1 MNNARFIAHTTFGS
15 PHRKLLLAACR
26 LNFLCAI
33 LLLSLCTHIL
43 RCAVITFV
51 MLLVVM
57 CIYSPVHAAAHYPRA
72 LLLHFGCN
80 LYLLRLKQC
89 RRVHEREWERR
100 TMLYIYSFELIQ
112 LENAIST
119 PCARA
124 RAQSGWKRLRAIFIL
139 RLIYFLQRM
148 QVAHI
153 FHSGE
158 QLNYGVKCFL
168 REKI

>member
-1 MNNARFIAHTTFGS
+1 MNNARFIARTTFGS
-15 PHRKLLLAACR
+15 PHRKLLLAASTSYARYCCS
-26 LNFLCAI
+26 LCM
-33 LLLSLCTHIL
+33 CTHIL

-51 MLLVVM
+51 MLLVCVFT
-57 CIYSPVHAAAHYPRA
+57 PVHAAAHYPRA

-80 LYLLRLKQC
+80 LYLRRLKQC